1 LAGLVIIPL
10 LTVGG
15 VGYHCY
21 QQTRP
26 PTKVIL
32 LVADFDGPELQ
43 KYRNKFLELSDGPYW
58 RQQAEE
64 QLKALGQGNGPHL
77 SLGSAGG
84 QRMRRGPGHL
94 KHEWHERRRKTR
106 KGVSRFSHPFVN
118 FVFRW
123 SQPTQRVQ
131 RFKGLAEEEILA
143 VEVQSD
149 ARAS

>member
-64 QLKALGQGNGPHL
+64 QLKALG
-77 SLGSAGG
+77 
-84 QRMRRGPGHL
+84 
-94 KHEWHERRRKTR
+94 
-106 KGVSRFSHPFVN
+106 
-118 FVFRW
+118 
-123 SQPTQRVQ
+123 
-131 RFKGLAEEEILA
+131 
-143 VEVQSD
+143 
-149 ARAS
+149 AR